1 MRASTI
7 AGFFYSSTL
16 AEKNRQGVTLT
27 LTICLGLTL
36 ASKSLLIGVPVLLK
50 LILDSFQ
57 THPGD
62 WTPFILVAAYAF
74 ARFGSELLQEAKN
87 WLFVPIMANCAR
99 ALTLA
104 AHDHLFRLPL
114 SFHLTRKSGALIRTL
129 DRGGDA
135 VQTLM
140 SQLVFHVAPKLIELC
155 LTVGLLYFGYGLV
168 PPLIL
173 LGVIAAYL
181 WATLT
186 LTRRRIAIKAE
197 MDAVKSS
204 ISAMVAESANNFE
217 IIKSLRTEAARS
229 TLLNGVLSKAGTDTI
244 RWERNLVV
252 INIVQALIIAAGVCG
267 SLAYAAHRVVA
278 GAYSVG
284 DFVLVNSLILQITTQ
299 LSNAASMYR
308 NVVDSL
314 SDIKAAMSLLSIEGE
329 TRPTTSQG
337 RLTKTNSVE
346 FVNVSFSYS
355 AERRT
360 LSNVSLFVPSG
371 SRLAIVGPTG
381 SGKTSL
387 IRMLTG
393 IIHPDEGELRIGD
406 EGMHQLSSDTLGDLI
421 SVVPQDVTLFNGTIE
436 ENIRTG
442 VAGVS
447 DEEMNAAV
455 DSARLSALISR
466 LPEGLQTQI
475 GERGLKL
482 SGGERQRV
490 ALARA
495 LIRKTP
501 IVVLDEATS
510 ALDTKTEAEI
520 KEALRRVHGVTLV
533 VVAHRLTSIAEF
545 DQIVVLD
552 RGCIVEQ
559 GSHDELLARG
569 GTYKAMWDRQVN
581 TSYGTADVVA
591 A

>member
-1 MRASTI
+1 
-7 AGFFYSSTL
+7 
-16 AEKNRQGVTLT
+16 
-27 LTICLGLTL
+27 
-36 ASKSLLIGVPVLLK
+36 
-50 LILDSFQ
+50 
-57 THPGD
+57 
-62 WTPFILVAAYAF
+62 
-74 ARFGSELLQEAKN
+74 
-87 WLFVPIMANCAR
+87 
-99 ALTLA
+99 
-104 AHDHLFRLPL
+104 
-114 SFHLTRKSGALIRTL
+114 
-129 DRGGDA
+129 
-135 VQTLM
+135 
-140 SQLVFHVAPKLIELC
+140 
-155 LTVGLLYFGYGLV
+155 
-168 PPLIL
+168 
-173 LGVIAAYL
+173 
-181 WATLT
+181 
-186 LTRRRIAIKAE
+186 
-197 MDAVKSS
+197 
-204 ISAMVAESANNFE
+204 
-217 IIKSLRTEAARS
+217 
-229 TLLNGVLSKAGTDTI
+229 
-244 RWERNLVV
+244 
-252 INIVQALIIAAGVCG
+252 
-267 SLAYAAHRVVA
+267 
-278 GAYSVG
+278 
-284 DFVLVNSLILQITTQ
+284 
-299 LSNAASMYR
+299 
-308 NVVDSL
+308 
-314 SDIKAAMSLLSIEGE
+314 MSLLSIEGE

-355 AERRT
+355 AERKT
-360 LSNVSLFVPSG
+360 LSNVSLLVPSG

-393 IIHPDEGELRIGD
+393 IIHPDEGELKIGG
-406 EGMHQLSSDTLGDLI
+406 EGMHLLSSETLSDLI

-442 VAGVS
+442 VAGVT
-447 DEEMNAAV
+447 DEELNGAV
-455 DSARLSALISR
+455 DSARLSALVSR

-520 KEALRRVHGVTLV
+520 KEALSRVHGVTLV

-552 RGCIVEQ
+552 RGCVVER

-581 TSYGTADVVA
+581 TSNGTADVVA